1 MGRLTA
7 IVLGS
12 AGGGAF
18 PQWNCRC
25 PVCRLAWA
33 RRSARQASH
42 TSCDCCVSQTTC
54 RWTLINASPDL
65 AAQIRATP
73 TLHPADALRG
83 SPIDAVVLTGAEID
97 QIAGLLSLRES
108 TPFALYATPASH
120 AAVAANAM
128 FGAMSLMARHAVN
141 PGERFT
147 LAGGIEATLFMV
159 PGKLPLY
166 LEGDTPELDIESA
179 ANVGIE
185 LQRESARL
193 VFVPG
198 AAAVTEAM
206 LERFARADVVLFDG
220 TLFTDDEMIRLGVGH
235 KTGRRMGHMP
245 IDGEGWFF
253 ARLGRIVGAAY
264 LCPYQQYQSD
274 SGRRFGRTAQGR
286 GCRLA
291 SRRRR
296 YGDRAVKLLS
306 AEELEAALRDI
317 GARRYHRLH
326 PFPWPA
332 ARRKMHE
339 GPSAGLGAQSLLLP
353 GDDPDQG
360 CESDR
365 ALRGFRGASRMA
377 LASCR
382 SRRRA

>member
-12 AGGGAF
+12 AGGGSF

-25 PVCRLAWA
+25 PVCRLAWDGDPRVKPRTQA
-33 RRSARQASH
+33 AIAVSA
-42 TSCDCCVSQTTC
+42 DYV

-73 TLHPADALRG
+73 ILHPADALRG

-120 AAVAANAM
+120 AAVAANAA
-128 FGAMSLMARHAVN
+128 FGAMSLMARHAIN
-141 PGERFT
+141 PGERFM

-166 LEGDTPELDIESA
+166 LEGDTPELDVESA

-185 LQRESARL
+185 LQREGARL

-206 LERFARADVVLFDG
+206 LERFARADAVLFDG
-220 TLFTDDEMIRLGVGH
+220 TLFTDDEMIRLRVGH

-245 IDGEGWFF
+245 IDGEGGS
-253 ARLGRIVGAAY
+253 L
-264 LCPYQQYQSD
+264 
-274 SGRRFGRTAQGR
+274 
-286 GCRLA
+286 
-291 SRRRR
+291 
-296 YGDRAVKLLS
+296 RALDGLS
-306 AEELEAALRDI
+306 A
-317 GARRYHRLH
+317 RRIFIHINNTNPVLIDGS
-326 PFPWPA
+326 A
-332 ARRKMHE
+332 ERRKVE
-339 GPSAGLGAQSLLLP
+339 SAGWQVAEDGM
-353 GDDPDQG
+353 
-360 CESDR
+360 EI
-365 ALRGFRGASRMA
+365 AL
-377 LASCR
+377 
-382 SRRRA
+382 